1 MAMKKLQIQEMNIN
15 DITPADYNPR
25 IALNEHDDEYKKI
38 KNSIEE
44 FGYVDPIIWNK
55 RTGNIVGG
63 HQRYTVLKD
72 LGYEKVDVSV
82 VDMSEQDEMALNIA
96 LNKVE
101 GDWDKDK
108 LKEVIADLEQDKL
121 MFTGFDDDEI
131 DSLINDVDIED
142 FFESEET
149 PAKNNDEQQS
159 GGDKLDTAIEL
170 LQLVHDKLNDTNDG
184 YKKTDLYQSVEYFL
198 EEQ

>member
-1 MAMKKLQIQEMNIN
+1 MKKLQIQEMNIN

>member
-1 MAMKKLQIQEMNIN
+1 MKKLQIQEMNIN

-25 IALNEHDDEYKKI
+25 IDLNENDDEYKKI
-38 KNSIEE
+38 KNSIQE

-72 LGYEKVDVSV
+72 LGHETVDVSV

-131 DSLINDVDIED
+131 DSLMNDVDIED

>member
-1 MAMKKLQIQEMNIN
+1 MKKLQIQEMNIN

-25 IALNEHDDEYKKI
+25 VDLNENDDEYKKI
-38 KNSIEE
+38 KNSIQE

-72 LGYEKVDVSV
+72 LGHEKVDVSV

-131 DSLINDVDIED
+131 DSLMNDVDIED

-149 PAKNNDEQQS
+149 PAKNNNEQQS

>member
-1 MAMKKLQIQEMNIN
+1 MKKLQIQEMNIN

-25 IALNEHDDEYKKI
+25 IDLNENDDEYKKI
-38 KNSIEE
+38 KNSIQE

-72 LGYEKVDVSV
+72 LGHEKVDVSV

-131 DSLINDVDIED
+131 DSLMNDVDIKT
-142 FFESEET
+142 FFEDEET

>member
-1 MAMKKLQIQEMNIN
+1 MMKKINIQEMSIN

-25 IALNEHDDEYKKI
+25 IDLNENDDEYKKI

-72 LGYEKVDVSV
+72 LGYDKVDVSV
-82 VDMSEQDEMALNIA
+82 VDMNEQDEMALNVA

-101 GDWDKDK
+101 GEWDRNK
-108 LKEVIADLEQDKL
+108 LKDVIEQLEEDRL
-121 MFTGFDDDEI
+121 MFTGFDEDEI
-131 DSLINDVDIED
+131 DSLMNDINIDD
-142 FFESEET
+142 FFEEEEKE
-149 PAKNNDEQQS
+149 PNREEQDGES
-159 GGDKLDTAIEL
+159 KLDTAIEL
-170 LQLVHDKLNDTNDG
+170 LELVHNKFNDVSDD

-198 EEQ
+198 EGN

>member
-1 MAMKKLQIQEMNIN
+1 MKKINIQEMSIN

-25 IALNEHDDEYKKI
+25 IDLNENDDEYKKI

-72 LGYEKVDVSV
+72 LGYDKVDVSV
-82 VDMSEQDEMALNIA
+82 VDMNEQDEMALNVA

-101 GDWDKDK
+101 GEWDRNK
-108 LKEVIADLEQDKL
+108 LKDVIEQLEEDRL
-121 MFTGFDDDEI
+121 MFTGFDEDEI
-131 DSLINDVDIED
+131 DSLMNDIKIDD
-142 FFESEET
+142 FFEEEEKE
-149 PAKNNDEQQS
+149 PNREEQDGES
-159 GGDKLDTAIEL
+159 KLDTAIEL
-170 LQLVHDKLNDTNDG
+170 LELVHNKFNDVNDD

-198 EEQ
+198 EGN

>member
-1 MAMKKLQIQEMNIN
+1 MKKLQIQEMNIN

-25 IALNEHDDEYKKI
+25 IALNENDDEYKKI

-72 LGYEKVDVSV
+72 LGHEKVDVSV

-131 DSLINDVDIED
+131 DSLMNDVDIED

-149 PAKNNDEQQS
+149 LAKNNDEQQS

>member
-1 MAMKKLQIQEMNIN
+1 MKKLQIQEMNIN

-25 IALNEHDDEYKKI
+25 IALNENDDEYKKI

-72 LGYEKVDVSV
+72 LGHEKVDVSV

-131 DSLINDVDIED
+131 DSLMNDVDIED